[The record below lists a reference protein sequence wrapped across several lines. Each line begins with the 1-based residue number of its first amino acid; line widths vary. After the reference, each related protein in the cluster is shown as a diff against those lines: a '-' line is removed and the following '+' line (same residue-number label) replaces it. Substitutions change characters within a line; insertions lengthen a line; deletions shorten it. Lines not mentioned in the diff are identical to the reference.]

1 MKKIKHFIKTRRILS
16 VTIAIIVLILG
27 YWIYSKY
34 TSSTGTNTY
43 IFAKAQIKDVV
54 SSITGTGQIY
64 ASSQLDIKSKVS
76 GDIVY
81 LNTKANGTQI
91 TKGTLIAQIDST
103 DAQIDLENARI
114 SYEKTIKK
122 ADAPTLLQS
131 QTALNTAIL
140 NNKKSYDEGLNSI
153 TDTLVG
159 LPTIM
164 NGINNIIYD
173 NSGYLLESNI
183 RVLGQTALDYKNTAG
198 AVFDKSKNSY
208 NSLLIKYKDISRNSS
223 TSTIESYVSDTY
235 QTVKYISDALKSLQN
250 AVEYVRS
257 IKNDS
262 SGNTTANNIATWTN
276 TINSDLSNLLSSKNN
291 ITSTY
296 TDIAQ
301 KNADLIKVQTG
312 ADELDIESQLLSLRQ
327 KENNYQNYF
336 IRAPF
341 DGLLARLSVKATDS
355 VSSGTIIGTLVS
367 SQKIS
372 IITLNEVDVAKVKVG
387 QKAKLKFD
395 AIDGLVMDGTV
406 TTVDLVG
413 TVSQGVVNYNVEIT
427 LDNQDERIKSGMS
440 VSAEIIIDTKN
451 SVLTVPNSAI
461 KNQGKNQYVELFAG
475 SSTTPPIQKKV
486 ITGISNDN
494 ITEIVQG
501 LNVGDQVVVRT
512 ISGTIAKTTTSL
524 FGGNTGASR
533 NTTAGSATR
542 ALRN

>member
-198 AVFDKSKNSY
+198 AVFDKSKNILFHETFSQFV
-208 NSLLIKYKDISRNSS
+208 LGLI
-223 TSTIESYVSDTY
+223 
-235 QTVKYISDALKSLQN
+235 
-250 AVEYVRS
+250 
-257 IKNDS
+257 
-262 SGNTTANNIATWTN
+262 
-276 TINSDLSNLLSSKNN
+276 
-291 ITSTY
+291 
-296 TDIAQ
+296 
-301 KNADLIKVQTG
+301 
-312 ADELDIESQLLSLRQ
+312 
-327 KENNYQNYF
+327 
-336 IRAPF
+336 
-341 DGLLARLSVKATDS
+341 
-355 VSSGTIIGTLVS
+355 
-367 SQKIS
+367 
-372 IITLNEVDVAKVKVG
+372 
-387 QKAKLKFD
+387 
-395 AIDGLVMDGTV
+395 
-406 TTVDLVG
+406 
-413 TVSQGVVNYNVEIT
+413 
-427 LDNQDERIKSGMS
+427 
-440 VSAEIIIDTKN
+440 
-451 SVLTVPNSAI
+451 SVLCLWRFF
-461 KNQGKNQYVELFAG
+461 VENA
-475 SSTTPPIQKKV
+475 
-486 ITGISNDN
+486 
-494 ITEIVQG
+494 
-501 LNVGDQVVVRT
+501 
-512 ISGTIAKTTTSL
+512 
-524 FGGNTGASR
+524 
-533 NTTAGSATR
+533 
-542 ALRN
+542 